1 MPRYHVE
8 IDDREYDITL
18 EYRSERYYATL
29 NGRTFEIERHE
40 LNDSRAL
47 LLIDKESL
55 EVDVH
60 SHDAKGTRSVFMAGT
75 EIQGTIEDYS
85 LAQMRKAARKSH
97 GPLVEPRL
105 KAPMPGL
112 VLDIRVKPGDKV
124 IKGQPLI
131 VIEAMKMENIIRSS
145 GEAVVK
151 TVIATKGSSIEK
163 GQTLLEFEA

>member
-1 MPRYHVE
+1 MPRYHIE
-8 IDDREYDITL
+8 IEEREYDITL
-18 EYRSERYYATL
+18 EYRSERYLVTC
-29 NGRTFEIERHE
+29 NGRTYEIERHE

-47 LLIDKESL
+47 LLIDNESL

-85 LAQMRKAARKSH
+85 LAQMRKAAGKSH
-97 GPLVEPRL
+97 GPLVERRL

-112 VLDIRVKPGDKV
+112 VLDIRVKPGDRV
-124 IKGQPLI
+124 VKGEPLI

-151 TVIATKGSSIEK
+151 LIVAAKGKSIDK
-163 GQTLLEFEA
+163 GDTLLEFEA